1 MIRFLAFSSLGLTL
15 IALLFVPALTQES
28 DFAVKRDFEDRAAA
42 LKARIDASTTTVQLD
57 SLKNDLDGFELDFQ
71 KHSPFLDKA
80 LYPETFASRMKD
92 LRDLYER
99 TTIRVQTIQ
108 AQGTQ
113 IAAMEGTIQVL
124 TYRLDTLTAQ
134 RDRLF
139 IELQQNKANVAA
151 LRETVRRL
159 QTMLQAQDKLV
170 FALVDSIFMPYG
182 KDLAKVSD
190 VQRDALN
197 TKLTG
202 NNLIGRVYGIA
213 SDNIHF
219 LEATELQGKDFASLL
234 EHYQQFDAR
243 WKGLSEKIQAV
254 ATASQTAQSKGITGA
269 EGTGLAQGF
278 AGKRGPQTVQIDSL
292 LGLWNARLRTAFWS
306 AVGREFSSRGVQL
319 KPFSDAPGFST
330 CIRSYVQSLQT
341 SGEDPSLF
349 VNEIW
354 KARIDK
360 EWREALSRD
369 GMLGKEEY
377 SSLDKLVSEL
387 ARTRIDTKFVLYVG
401 IVALVAFVL
410 WWFLARKPKVQK
422 PVDEKPKAP
431 GTTEGN

>member
-1 MIRFLAFSSLGLTL
+1 MIRFLAFSTSVLTL
-15 IALLFVPALTQES
+15 VALLCAPAPAQES
-28 DFAVKRDFEDRAAA
+28 DFAIKRDFEDRAAA
-42 LKARIDASTTTVQLD
+42 LKARIDASTATIQLD

-71 KHSPFLDKA
+71 KHSAFLDKA
-80 LYPETFASRMKD
+80 LYPETFDSRMKG
-92 LRDLYER
+92 LRDLFER
-99 TTIRVQTIQ
+99 TTIRVRTIQ

-113 IAAMEGTIQVL
+113 IASMEGTIQVL
-124 TYRLDTLTAQ
+124 TYRLDTLTTQ

-139 IELQQNKANVAA
+139 IELQQNKTNNAA

-182 KDLAKVSD
+182 KDLAMVSD

-197 TKLTG
+197 TKLAG
-202 NNLIGRVYGIA
+202 NNLVGRVYGIA
-213 SDNIHF
+213 ADNIHF

-243 WKGLSEKIQAV
+243 WKGLSEKIQTV
-254 ATASQTAQSKGITGA
+254 AAASQAAQGKGKTGT
-269 EGTGLAQGF
+269 EGTVVVQGP
-278 AGKRGPQTVQIDSL
+278 AGKRGSQSVQVDSL
-292 LGLWNARLRTAFWS
+292 LGVWNSRLRGAFWS

-319 KPFSDAPGFST
+319 NPFSDAPGFSSS
-330 CIRSYVQSLQT
+330 IRSYVQSLQT
-341 SGEDPSLF
+341 GGEDPSFF

-369 GMLGKEEY
+369 VMLGKEEY
-377 SSLDKLVSEL
+377 AALDKLVSEL
-387 ARTRIDTKFVLYVG
+387 VRTKIDMKFMLYVG
-401 IVALVAFVL
+401 IVALVALGL
-410 WWFLARKPKVQK
+410 WWMLARKPKA
-422 PVDEKPKAP
+422 EKPKEA
-431 GTTEGN
+431 EGN

>member
-1 MIRFLAFSSLGLTL
+1 MIRFLAFSSLVLSL
-15 IALLFVPALTQES
+15 IVLPFVPARAQES
-28 DFAVKRDFEDRAAA
+28 DFAVKREFEDRAAA
-42 LKARIDASTTTVQLD
+42 LKARIDASTATAQLD

-71 KHSPFLDKA
+71 KHSVFLDKA
-80 LYPETFASRMKD
+80 LYPETFDSRMKE
-92 LRDLYER
+92 LRDLFER
-99 TTIRVQTIQ
+99 TTIRVRTIQ

-139 IELQQNKANVAA
+139 IELQQNKSNNAA

-170 FALVDSIFMPYG
+170 FALVDSIFMPFG
-182 KDLAKVSD
+182 KDLAMVSD

-197 TKLTG
+197 AKLTG
-202 NNLIGRVYGIA
+202 NNLVGRVYGIA
-213 SDNIHF
+213 GDNIHF
-219 LEATELQGKDFASLL
+219 LEATELQGKDFSSLL

-243 WKGLSEKIQAV
+243 WKGLSQKIQAV
-254 ATASQTAQSKGITGA
+254 AAASQATAQGKGKAGV
-269 EGTGLAQGF
+269 EGTTPVQDF
-278 AGKRGPQTVQIDSL
+278 AGKRVPQTVQVDSL
-292 LGLWNARLRTAFWS
+292 LGVWNSRLRTAFWS

-319 KPFSDAPGFST
+319 TPFSDAPGFST
-330 CIRSYVQSLQT
+330 SIRSYVQSFQT
-341 SGEDPSLF
+341 SGEDPGFF

-377 SSLDKLVSEL
+377 AALDKLVSEL
-387 ARTRIDTKFVLYVG
+387 ARTKIDMKFVLYVG
-401 IVALVAFVL
+401 IVALAALAL
-410 WWFLARKPKVQK
+410 WWIRSRKPKG
-422 PVDEKPKAP
+422 EKPKDP
-431 GTTEGN
+431 GANQGN